1 MTKNIVI
8 ISICFITNLL
18 TASNHQNEVY
28 VFQTFDI
35 VKKDASHKEIIS
47 ILKKHLNV
55 STVPVLIGTPSTGL
69 RFCTKSITEDTM
81 PILQLVTL
89 GVIDTKYYAT
99 KNPVQQDVKLKAK
112 FMKKYPW
119 ISHIVRCIRYPWP
132 HDPHNTE
139 IQVIFVSHKSPQEI
153 DEYFKDTIHPLL
165 LNELV
170 DKYTK

>member
-28 VFQTFDI
+28 VFQTSDI
-35 VKKDASHKEIIS
+35 VKKDASHEEIIPF
-47 ILKKHLNV
+47 LKKHFKV

-69 RFCTKSITEDTM
+69 RFCTKSITEDTI
-81 PILQLVTL
+81 PALHLVTL
-89 GVIDTKYYAT
+89 GAIHTKYPGT
-99 KNPVQQDVKLKAK
+99 KNTVRQDLEISNK
-112 FMKKYPW
+112 FIQKYPW
-119 ISHIVRCIRYPWP
+119 INHIVRCVRYAWP
-132 HDPHNTE
+132 HEPHNTE
-139 IQVIFVSHKSPQEI
+139 IKVIFVSHKSPQEI
-153 DEYFKDTIHPLL
+153 DEYFKDTINPLV